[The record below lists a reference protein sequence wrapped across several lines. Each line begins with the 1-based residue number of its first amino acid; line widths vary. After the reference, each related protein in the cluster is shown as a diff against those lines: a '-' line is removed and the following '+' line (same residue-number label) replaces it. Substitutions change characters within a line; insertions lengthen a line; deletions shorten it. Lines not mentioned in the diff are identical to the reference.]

1 MGIYERGPHKLLQSG
16 VSKGPF
22 SANQAGVESEEKLQD
37 RAPGACPSLWKCSSG
52 MRTMQLGA
60 MVEVS
65 GETECVFSQTCGS
78 MHGFSNAA
86 VI

>member
-1 MGIYERGPHKLLQSG
+1 MK
-16 VSKGPF
+16 
-22 SANQAGVESEEKLQD
+22 
-37 RAPGACPSLWKCSSG
+37 
-52 MRTMQLGA
+52 TMQLGA

-65 GETECVFSQTCGS
+65 GETERVFSQTCGA